1 MEGVDP
7 DGVGAVVSDD
17 EDGGA
22 KTVRGVEVADG
33 ADLEVRERA
42 SDNDERET
50 VGVLVGEDVR
60 DVEPVEGLNHIEH
73 PVSLAVREERR

>member
-7 DGVGAVVSDD
+7 DGVGAVVRDD

-22 KTVRGVEVADG
+22 KAVRGVEVADG

-42 SDNDERET
+42 SDNDEREI

-60 DVEPVEGLNHIEH
+60 DVEPVEGLNYIEH

>member
-17 EDGGA
+17 EDG
-22 KTVRGVEVADG
+22 GVEVADG

-42 SDNDERET
+42 SDNDEREI

>member
-22 KTVRGVEVADG
+22 KAVRGVEVADG

-42 SDNDERET
+42 SDNDEREI

-60 DVEPVEGLNHIEH
+60 DVEPAEGLNHIEH